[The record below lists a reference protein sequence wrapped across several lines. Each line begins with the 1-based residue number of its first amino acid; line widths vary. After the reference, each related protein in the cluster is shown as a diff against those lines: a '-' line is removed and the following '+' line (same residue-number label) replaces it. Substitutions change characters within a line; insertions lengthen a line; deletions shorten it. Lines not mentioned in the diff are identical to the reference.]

1 MRESAKSKVVI
12 DDLTPQTVE
21 GMLEYIY
28 TGQVDRSKADQLI
41 AAADKYGLEE
51 LRNICEDAIQESL
64 NIKNAVDMLFLAS
77 LYGLTKLKAEA
88 LSLITKNKEIL
99 KKSKTVDRL
108 KNNPDMKDEVMKAVF
123 DKNPVLVAEL
133 AMEGSALFK

>member
-1 MRESAKSKVVI
+1 MLPENESLNS
-12 DDLTPQTVE
+12 T
-21 GMLEYIY
+21 LEPKNTIHDNVLKECIS
-28 TGQVDRSKADQLI
+28 TKQPS
-41 AAADKYGLEE
+41 YGSTSSSDAVP
-51 LRNICEDAIQESL
+51 LRNICENAIQERL

-99 KKSKTVDRL
+99 KQSKTVKRL

-133 AMEGSALFK
+133 AMEGSALFN